1 MKNHINPIICLPWL
15 CCLCVSM
22 KLLKIILWYCKR
34 CKRIL
39 VEGRIMYHVVIL
51 SFTRSHY
58 DVLFKRCKQI
68 LIEDRIMYHVFELLY
83 LRSHYDVLLI
93 YNIVCIRIQSVLV
106 HPPTNEFPHFKCNYT
121 AMSLTLG

>member
-1 MKNHINPIICLPWL
+1 MPAMALLSICFNEIIKNHIMVLQ
-15 CCLCVSM
+15 
-22 KLLKIILWYCKR
+22 K

-39 VEGRIMYHVVIL
+39 VESRIMYHVVIL

-58 DVLFKRCKQI
+58 DVLFKRCKRI